1 MSIPFL
7 SLALDGPQLVE
18 LLADDAAIRRWD
30 ELPSAFSVLGV
41 ERVDGSGA
49 REATVDASVA
59 AAILAGRTTRARF
72 LVAASPTRDHP
83 YNLARRVASLGHLS
97 RGRSGVIF
105 GDHDPYAPA
114 GDPWTTTDVGFTR
127 GAQIADAL
135 RAVRALEQSWPYE
148 SVVGDL
154 ETGIFVQ
161 SNLIRHVDHDG
172 LHRTA
177 GPLTVPEPP
186 TGASVTAWLATDR
199 VPAIPGD
206 ETDLVIGAG
215 GAVRIVD
222 ADAAEAWSG
231 EASDGGGLL
240 LRGRPGSTLAELL
253 DAAESLAG
261 RTRPVGDGPLRQVL
275 DLSVPS
281 RPAVGRAAFPQPQPH
296 AVL

>member
-1 MSIPFL
+1 M
-7 SLALDGPQLVE
+7 
-18 LLADDAAIRRWD
+18 
-30 ELPSAFSVLGV
+30 
-41 ERVDGSGA
+41 
-49 REATVDASVA
+49 
-59 AAILAGRTTRARF
+59 IL
-72 LVAASPTRDHP
+72 
-83 YNLARRVASLGHLS
+83 
-97 RGRSGVIF
+97 

-127 GAQIADAL
+127 GEQIADAL

-222 ADAAEAWSG
+222 AAEAWSG